1 MFFIKLIQFQEIL
14 LIMAPQN
21 LFVMFVPKHFI
32 IRSHLKVI
40 VVFTPETR
48 PVNIVTTPSPLLELS
63 TDT

>member
-1 MFFIKLIQFQEIL
+1 
-14 LIMAPQN
+14 MAPQN
-21 LFVMFVPKHFI
+21 LFVMFVQKHFI